1 MTSHPQKP
9 DISIRALSAR
19 EAEARL
25 DELADILADSVAQGA
40 SVFFMAGFSREDGR
54 KFWRSQF
61 PGIAAGE
68 KLLFVGEDGTRLVG
82 TVMLMF
88 AQQPNAWHRADI
100 GKMLVHSSAQRRGLG
115 RRLLETAEE
124 AARKAGRTLLL
135 LDTEAGSAGEQLYR
149 ACGWSEIG
157 RIVGYHHSP
166 DGRLSDT
173 VLFRKT
179 LA

>member
-1 MTSHPQKP
+1 MNGT
-9 DISIRALSAR
+9 IAIRGMSAA
-19 EAEARL
+19 EAEARIG
-25 DELADILADSVAQGA
+25 ELADILADAVAQGA

-54 KFWRSQF
+54 TFWRSQI

-68 KLLFVGEDGTRLVG
+68 KFLFVADDGGRLVG
-82 TVMLMF
+82 TVMLML
-88 AQQPNAWHRADI
+88 AQQPNAWHRAEI
-100 GKMLVHSSAQRRGLG
+100 GKMLVHSSAQRRGIG

-124 AARKAGRTLLL
+124 AARQRGRTLLL
-135 LDTEAGSAGEQLYR
+135 LDTERDSSGEKFYR

-157 RIVGYHHSP
+157 TIEGYHYSP

-179 LA
+179 LG

>member
-1 MTSHPQKP
+1 MN
-9 DISIRALSAR
+9 DIAIRAMSAS

-25 DELADILADSVAQGA
+25 DELAGMLTDAVAQGA

-54 KFWRSQF
+54 KFWRSQL

-68 KLLFVGEDGTRLVG
+68 KLLLVGDDGTRLVG

-88 AQQPNAWHRADI
+88 ALQPNAWHRAEI

-115 RRLLETAEE
+115 RRLLAAAEE
-124 AARKAGRTLLL
+124 EARKAGRTLLL
-135 LDTEAGSAGEQLYR
+135 LDTEAGSAGEHLYR
-149 ACGWSEIG
+149 VCGWSEIG

>member
-1 MTSHPQKP
+1 MN
-9 DISIRALSAR
+9 SIAIRQMAAG
-19 EAEARL
+19 EAEVRL
-25 DELADILADSVAQGA
+25 DELADMLTDAVAQGA
-40 SVFFMAGFSREDGR
+40 SVFFMAGFSRADGR
-54 KFWRSQF
+54 KFWQSQI

-68 KLLFVGEDGTRLVG
+68 KFLFVAEDGRRVVG
-82 TVMLMF
+82 TVMLML
-88 AQQPNAWHRADI
+88 AQQPNAPHRAEI

-124 AARKAGRTLLL
+124 AARRHGRTLLL
-135 LDTEAGSAGEQLYR
+135 LDTERDSSGEKLYR

-157 RIVGYHHSP
+157 KIVGYHYSP

-179 LA
+179 LD